1 MRRTLLAL
9 SIATLPGLSA
19 AAALPSAIGAV
30 TVYQDRAVVT
40 RQASAELAAGEHE
53 LVLEK
58 LPASLQDNSLQ
69 VAAKSTGQATLLD
82 VKVRTA
88 YEANTPND
96 RLRQLEQQI
105 NQLDNKKAALD
116 DEAAVLE
123 NQRELVTLIQQGA
136 TQPGKDGARPS
147 LDELKA
153 VQSLSADTLSR
164 ALAGLRRVEEQR
176 ADIEREREAL
186 ANEYSQLQ
194 DRQGRRSKTVTLRVM
209 LARPG
214 KLDLNLSYAVAGA
227 QWTPAYDALRA
238 ADRSV
243 DLGYFGVINQTT
255 GEDWNKVKLTLST
268 APLAGRRR
276 AGADALGR
284 GCGGAA
290 ASHARGGAASRA
302 GRGERSA
309 ADGAP
314 EDGRAGTGLRRRA
327 QPEPQPE
334 AVTAATAEVQSGA
347 TSASF
352 QIQAPVTLPSD
363 NSTQRV
369 AITTVKLP
377 ATLNTNPRRRCAR
390 RPS

>member
-58 LPASLQDNSLQ
+58 LPALLQDNSLQ

-136 TQPGKDGARPS
+136 TQPGRTAPAPRS
-147 LDELKA
+147 M
-153 VQSLSADTLSR
+153 SS
-164 ALAGLRRVEEQR
+164 
-176 ADIEREREAL
+176 
-186 ANEYSQLQ
+186 
-194 DRQGRRSKTVTLRVM
+194 RRS
-209 LARPG
+209 
-214 KLDLNLSYAVAGA
+214 
-227 QWTPAYDALRA
+227 
-238 ADRSV
+238 
-243 DLGYFGVINQTT
+243 
-255 GEDWNKVKLTLST
+255 
-268 APLAGRRR
+268 
-276 AGADALGR
+276 
-284 GCGGAA
+284 
-290 ASHARGGAASRA
+290 SR
-302 GRGERSA
+302 
-309 ADGAP
+309 
-314 EDGRAGTGLRRRA
+314 
-327 QPEPQPE
+327 
-334 AVTAATAEVQSGA
+334 
-347 TSASF
+347 
-352 QIQAPVTLPSD
+352 
-363 NSTQRV
+363 
-369 AITTVKLP
+369 
-377 ATLNTNPRRRCAR
+377 
-390 RPS
+390 

>member
-227 QWTPAYDALRA
+227 QWAPAARLRA

-268 APLAGRRR
+268 ARPSLGGGAPALTPWVVDVAVPPPPMPRRRR
-276 AGADALGR
+276 APP
-284 GCGGAA
+284 AA
-290 ASHARGGAASRA
+290 ASEARQMARQKMAVQEQAFDAA
-302 GRGERSA
+302 
-309 ADGAP
+309 
-314 EDGRAGTGLRRRA
+314 A

-334 AVTAATAEVQSGA
+334 AVTSATAEVQSA
-347 TSASF
+347 PPAPRSRSRRPSRCRRTTARSAW
-352 QIQAPVTLPSD
+352 PSPR
-363 NSTQRV
+363 SSCRRRCS
-369 AITTVKLP
+369 
-377 ATLNTNPRRRCAR
+377 TNPRRRCAR